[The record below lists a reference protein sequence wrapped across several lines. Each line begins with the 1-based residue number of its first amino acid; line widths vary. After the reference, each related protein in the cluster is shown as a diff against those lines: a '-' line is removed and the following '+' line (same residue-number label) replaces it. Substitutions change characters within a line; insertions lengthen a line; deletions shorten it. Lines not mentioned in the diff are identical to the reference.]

1 MQRDA
6 ELRAREVERI
16 ERAKAKWTRR
26 EESDFYRVVSSFG
39 VESNKRGRLLCSAHV
54 IAVILIEYNCNCS

>member
-39 VESNKRGRLLCSAHV
+39 VESNKRGRLLCRRRGVFTS
-54 IAVILIEYNCNCS
+54 LLCS

>member
-39 VESNKRGRLLCSAHV
+39 VESNKRGRLLCRQRGVLTS
-54 IAVILIEYNCNCS
+54 LR

>member
-39 VESNKRGRLLCSAHV
+39 VESNKRGRLL
-54 IAVILIEYNCNCS
+54 

>member
-16 ERAKAKWTRR
+16 EKAKAKWTRR
-26 EESDFYRVVSSFG
+26 EESDFYRVISSFG
-39 VESNKRGRLLCSAHV
+39 IESNRRGGVLLSPSIICV
-54 IAVILIEYNCNCS
+54 VPD